1 MFAVCAFGRI
11 CQGVDPL
18 DAFASRRKLSRSLRL
33 QNCVLFFFFPRR
45 AGDVAV
51 RISRMCGLW
60 TGGSRLGREAESG
73 DAD

>member
-18 DAFASRRKLSRSLRL
+18 DAFASRRKLSCPLRL
-33 QNCVLFFFFPRR
+33 QNCVFFFLSPSRWRRRSQNFPY
-45 AGDVAV
+45 V
-51 RISRMCGLW
+51 W
-60 TGGSRLGREAESG
+60 TVGGGSRLGREAESG